1 MAIFVSIFL
10 ILPGL
15 TGIHSISTVSQVTV
29 EEGGSISIPCFYE
42 SEYTDHVKYLCK
54 GHTWDICSYE
64 IKTNEKSSTKYS
76 VSDNKNQ
83 RMVTFIINDLK
94 TKDTNYYWCNME
106 IKRGPDDGKYFHVR
120 VTGKGDATLYVDSQ
134 KVTGFIGDQITID
147 CHYRG
152 SKQIKWCRTGGE
164 GPTSC
169 VTNSGKIDDTKVTI
183 NRNTPGVITV
193 TMSELRER
201 SSGWYWC
208 TDEDLQMPVHV
219 TIKERPTTTT
229 IATTTTTTTI
239 QPTTISSTSK
249 PVDHTYVSQEPTTEQ
264 TGTHSSSSN
273 HLLSFIIPLCLLLLI
288 VTVAVLTWF
297 MLKRRKSP
305 ATAEDEQTVTYST
318 VTHVRKTTAQQINT
332 EDEADVMYSTVF
344 YIAQQ
349 NTHQVE
355 DKDENVTYSTVVRH

>member
-1 MAIFVSIFL
+1 MAIFVGIFL

-15 TGIHSISTVSQVTV
+15 TGIHSISTVSYVTV
-29 EEGGSISIPCFYE
+29 EKGGSISIPCFYE
-42 SEYTDHVKYLCK
+42 SKYTDNEKYLCK
-54 GHTWDICSYE
+54 GCKWKICSYE
-64 IKTNEKSSTKYS
+64 VKTNQYNSTKYLI
-76 VSDNKNQ
+76 SDDQNQ
-83 RMVTFIINDLK
+83 GVVTWTINDL
-94 TKDTNYYWCNME
+94 TEEDTDCYWCVME
-106 IKRGPDDGKYFHVR
+106 INHRPDNGKCFNVR

-152 SKQIKWCRTGGE
+152 SKQIKWCRTGVK

-169 VTNSGKIDDTKVTI
+169 IKDSGKIDETMVTI
-183 NRNTPGVITV
+183 MRNTPGVITV

-229 IATTTTTTTI
+229 IATTTTTRTR
-239 QPTTISSTSK
+239 QSMTISSTSK
-249 PVDHTYVSQEPTTEQ
+249 PVNHTYVSQEPTTEQ

-318 VTHVRKTTAQQINT
+318 VTHVRKNTAQINT

-344 YIAQQ
+344 CIAQQ

>member
-1 MAIFVSIFL
+1 
-10 ILPGL
+10 
-15 TGIHSISTVSQVTV
+15 
-29 EEGGSISIPCFYE
+29 
-42 SEYTDHVKYLCK
+42 
-54 GHTWDICSYE
+54 
-64 IKTNEKSSTKYS
+64 
-76 VSDNKNQ
+76 
-83 RMVTFIINDLK
+83 
-94 TKDTNYYWCNME
+94 ME
-106 IKRGPDDGKYFHVR
+106 INHRPDNGKCFNVR

-134 KVTGFIGDQITID
+134 EVTGFIGDQITID

-164 GPTSC
+164 GHTSC
-169 VTNSGKIDDTKVTI
+169 IEDSGKIDETKVTI

-219 TIKERPTTTT
+219 TIKERPTT
-229 IATTTTTTTI
+229 
-239 QPTTISSTSK
+239 K
-249 PVDHTYVSQEPTTEQ
+249 PTTEQ
-264 TGTHSSSSN
+264 TGTHSSSSS

-318 VTHVRKTTAQQINT
+318 VTHVRKTTAQINT

-355 DKDENVTYSTVVRH
+355 DENVTCSTVVHR

>member
-1 MAIFVSIFL
+1 
-10 ILPGL
+10 
-15 TGIHSISTVSQVTV
+15 
-29 EEGGSISIPCFYE
+29 
-42 SEYTDHVKYLCK
+42 
-54 GHTWDICSYE
+54 
-64 IKTNEKSSTKYS
+64 
-76 VSDNKNQ
+76 
-83 RMVTFIINDLK
+83 
-94 TKDTNYYWCNME
+94 ME
-106 IKRGPDDGKYFHVR
+106 IRQRLDDGKRFNVL

-134 KVTGFIGDQITID
+134 EVTAFIGDQITID

-169 VTNSGKIDDTKVTI
+169 VKNSGWIDETQVTV

-201 SSGWYWC
+201 SSGRYWC

-229 IATTTTTTTI
+229 TTR
-239 QPTTISSTSK
+239 QSMTISSTSK
-249 PVDHTYVSQEPTTEQ
+249 PVNHTYVSQEPTTEQ

-273 HLLSFIIPLCLLLLI
+273 HLLSFIIPSYLLI
-288 VTVAVLTWF
+288 LMVDAFIWF

-318 VTHVRKTTAQQINT
+318 VTHVRKTTAQQIHS
-332 EDEADVMYSTVF
+332 EDEEDVMYSTVF

-355 DKDENVTYSTVVRH
+355 DKDENVTYSTVVHR

>member
-1 MAIFVSIFL
+1 MVIFVGIFL

-15 TGIHSISTVSQVTV
+15 TGIHSISTVSKVTV
-29 EEGGSISIPCFYE
+29 EKGGSISIPCFYE
-42 SEYTDHVKYLCK
+42 SKYTDNEKYLCK
-54 GHTWDICSYE
+54 GCKWKICSYE
-64 IKTNEKSSTKYS
+64 VKTNQYNSTKYLI
-76 VSDNKNQ
+76 SDDQNQ
-83 RMVTFIINDLK
+83 GVVTWTINDL
-94 TKDTNYYWCNME
+94 TEEDTDCYWCVME
-106 IKRGPDDGKYFHVR
+106 INQGRDDGNCFIVF

-134 KVTGFIGDQITID
+134 EVTGFIGDQITID

-169 VTNSGKIDDTKVTI
+169 IKDSGKKDDTKVTI

-229 IATTTTTTTI
+229 TTR
-239 QPTTISSTSK
+239 QSTTISSTSK
-249 PVDHTYVSQEPTTEQ
+249 PVNHTYVSQEPTTEQ
-264 TGTHSSSSN
+264 TRTHCSSSN
-273 HLLSFIIPLCLLLLI
+273 HLLSFIIPSCLLI
-288 VTVAVLTWF
+288 LTLNASIWF

-318 VTHVRKTTAQQINT
+318 VTHVRKTTAQQIHT

-355 DKDENVTYSTVVRH
+355 DKDENVTYSTVVHR

>member
-1 MAIFVSIFL
+1 
-10 ILPGL
+10 
-15 TGIHSISTVSQVTV
+15 
-29 EEGGSISIPCFYE
+29 
-42 SEYTDHVKYLCK
+42 
-54 GHTWDICSYE
+54 
-64 IKTNEKSSTKYS
+64 
-76 VSDNKNQ
+76 
-83 RMVTFIINDLK
+83 
-94 TKDTNYYWCNME
+94 ME
-106 IKRGPDDGKYFHVR
+106 INHRPDNGKCFNVR

-134 KVTGFIGDQITID
+134 EVTGFIGDQITID

-164 GPTSC
+164 GHTSC
-169 VTNSGKIDDTKVTI
+169 IEDSGKIDETKVTI

-229 IATTTTTTTI
+229 IATTTR
-239 QPTTISSTSK
+239 QSMTISSSTK
-249 PVDHTYVSQEPTTEQ
+249 PVNHTCVSQEPTTEQ
-264 TGTHSSSSN
+264 TGTHSSSSS

-318 VTHVRKTTAQQINT
+318 VAHVRKTTAQCE
-332 EDEADVMYSTVF
+332 EDVTYCNVTNRKSTSG
-344 YIAQQ
+344 
-349 NTHQVE
+349 QVE
-355 DKDENVTYSTVVRH
+355 AIDVRVTYSTLALQR

>member
-1 MAIFVSIFL
+1 MAIFVGIFL

-15 TGIHSISTVSQVTV
+15 TGIHSISTVSKVMV
-29 EEGGSISIPCFYE
+29 EKGGSISIPCFYE
-42 SEYTDHVKYLCK
+42 SKYTDNVKYLCK
-54 GHTWDICSYE
+54 GCKWRICSYE
-64 IKTNEKSSTKYS
+64 VKTNQYNSTKYLI
-76 VSDNKNQ
+76 SDDQNQ
-83 RMVTFIINDLK
+83 GVVTWTINDL
-94 TKDTNYYWCNME
+94 TEEDTDCYWCVME
-106 IKRGPDDGKYFHVR
+106 INQGRDDGNCFIVF

-134 KVTGFIGDQITID
+134 EVTGFIGDQITID

-169 VTNSGKIDDTKVTI
+169 IKDSGKKDDTKVTI

-219 TIKERPTTTT
+219 TIKERPTT
-229 IATTTTTTTI
+229 
-239 QPTTISSTSK
+239 K
-249 PVDHTYVSQEPTTEQ
+249 PTTEQ

-318 VTHVRKTTAQQINT
+318 VSHVRKTTAQCE
-332 EDEADVMYSTVF
+332 EDVTYCNVTNRKSTSG
-344 YIAQQ
+344 
-349 NTHQVE
+349 QVE
-355 DKDENVTYSTVVRH
+355 AIDVRVTYSTLALQR

>member
-1 MAIFVSIFL
+1 MAMFVSIFL
-10 ILPGL
+10 ILTGL
-15 TGIHSISTVSQVTV
+15 TGIHSISTVSYVTV
-29 EEGGSISIPCFYE
+29 EKGGSISIPCFYE
-42 SEYTDHVKYLCK
+42 SKYTDNVKYLCK
-54 GHTWDICSYE
+54 GCKWSGCTYE
-64 IKTNEKSSTKYS
+64 VKTNQYNSTKYW
-76 VSDNKNQ
+76 VSDDQNQ
-83 RMVTFIINDLK
+83 GVVTWTINDLNEGDK
-94 TKDTNYYWCNME
+94 GCYWCVME
-106 IKRGPDDGKYFHVR
+106 MNQGPDDGNCFIVF
-120 VTGKGDATLYVDSQ
+120 VTGKGGALLYVDSQ

-147 CHYRG
+147 CHYRR

-169 VTNSGKIDDTKVTI
+169 VTNSGWIKETKVTI

-219 TIKERPTTTT
+219 TIKERPTTT
-229 IATTTTTTTI
+229 IATTTTTTTTR
-239 QPTTISSTSK
+239 QSMTISSSTK
-249 PVDHTYVSQEPTTEQ
+249 PVNHTYVSQEPTTEQ
-264 TGTHSSSSN
+264 TGTHSSSN

-318 VTHVRKTTAQQINT
+318 VAHVRKTTAQCE
-332 EDEADVMYSTVF
+332 EDVTYCNVTNRKSTSG
-344 YIAQQ
+344 
-349 NTHQVE
+349 QVE
-355 DKDENVTYSTVVRH
+355 AIDVRVTYSTLALQR

>member
-1 MAIFVSIFL
+1 MAIFVGIFL

-15 TGIHSISTVSQVTV
+15 TGIHSISTVSYVTV

-54 GHTWDICSYE
+54 GHTWESCTYE
-64 IKTNEKSSTKYS
+64 VKTNEKSSTKYS

-106 IKRGPDDGKYFHVR
+106 IKQGPDDGKHFHVR

-169 VTNSGKIDDTKVTI
+169 IKDSGKIDETKVTI

-229 IATTTTTTTI
+229 IAKTTTR
-239 QPTTISSTSK
+239 QSTTISSTSK
-249 PVDHTYVSQEPTTEQ
+249 PVNHTYVSQEPTTEQ

-297 MLKRRKSP
+297 MLNRCKSP
-305 ATAEDEQTVTYST
+305 ATAEDEQAVTYST
-318 VTHVRKTTAQQINT
+318 VTYVRITATQCE
-332 EDEADVMYSTVF
+332 EDVTYCNAANRKSTSG
-344 YIAQQ
+344 
-349 NTHQVE
+349 QVE
-355 DKDENVTYSTVVRH
+355 AIDVRVTYSTLALQR

>member
-1 MAIFVSIFL
+1 MAIFVGIFL

-15 TGIHSISTVSQVTV
+15 TGIHSISTVSKVMV
-29 EEGGSISIPCFYE
+29 EKGGSISIPCFYE
-42 SEYTDHVKYLCK
+42 SKYTDNVKYLCK
-54 GHTWDICSYE
+54 GCKWRICSYE
-64 IKTNEKSSTKYS
+64 VKTNQYNSTKYLI
-76 VSDNKNQ
+76 SDDQNQ
-83 RMVTFIINDLK
+83 GVVTWTINDL
-94 TKDTNYYWCNME
+94 TEEDTDCYWCVME
-106 IKRGPDDGKYFHVR
+106 INQGRDDGNCFIVF

-134 KVTGFIGDQITID
+134 EVTGFIGDQITID

-169 VTNSGKIDDTKVTI
+169 IKDSGKKDDTKVTI

-229 IATTTTTTTI
+229 IATTTTTTTTTTTR
-239 QPTTISSTSK
+239 QSTTISSTSK
-249 PVDHTYVSQEPTTEQ
+249 PVNHTYVSQEPTTEQ
-264 TGTHSSSSN
+264 TGTHSSSN

-318 VTHVRKTTAQQINT
+318 VSHVRKTTAQCE
-332 EDEADVMYSTVF
+332 EDVTYCNVTNRKSTSG
-344 YIAQQ
+344 
-349 NTHQVE
+349 QVE
-355 DKDENVTYSTVVRH
+355 AIDVRVTYSTLALQR

>member
-1 MAIFVSIFL
+1 MAIFVGIFL

-15 TGIHSISTVSQVTV
+15 TGIHSISTVSYVTV

-54 GHTWDICSYE
+54 GHTWESCTYE
-64 IKTNEKSSTKYS
+64 VKTNEKSSTKYS

-106 IKRGPDDGKYFHVR
+106 IKQGPDDGKHFHVR

-169 VTNSGKIDDTKVTI
+169 IKDSGKIDETKVTI

-219 TIKERPTTTT
+219 TIKERPTT
-229 IATTTTTTTI
+229 
-239 QPTTISSTSK
+239 K
-249 PVDHTYVSQEPTTEQ
+249 PTTEQ

-297 MLKRRKSP
+297 MLNRCKSP
-305 ATAEDEQTVTYST
+305 ATAEDEQAVTYST
-318 VTHVRKTTAQQINT
+318 VTYVRITATQCE
-332 EDEADVMYSTVF
+332 EDVTYCNAANRKSTSG
-344 YIAQQ
+344 
-349 NTHQVE
+349 QVE
-355 DKDENVTYSTVVRH
+355 AIDVRVTYSTLALQR